1 MSGAEAAAPLVEYII
16 VEYRSTLNAYTRA
29 RLAGGLTKLNWGS
42 AGEQLIRPEETTFGC
57 TVVVVVIEI
66 VAHRLFVGRVFV
78 GDYMV
83 YTVLY
88 IRVMRLNTRSLD
100 LPYDDGDALNIRSPL
115 NSFITFAK
123 RISIHTGVYSYS
135 TNFIQERRKDIFSF
149 ISLNCIQVVVSGLT
163 LIYPSYLDSISC
175 IRIPMTITLG
185 K

>member
-1 MSGAEAAAPLVEYII
+1 
-16 VEYRSTLNAYTRA
+16 
-29 RLAGGLTKLNWGS
+29 
-42 AGEQLIRPEETTFGC
+42 
-57 TVVVVVIEI
+57 
-66 VAHRLFVGRVFV
+66 
-78 GDYMV
+78 MV

-100 LPYDDGDALNIRSPL
+100 LPYDALNIRSPL

-135 TNFIQERRKDIFSF
+135 TEFIQERWKDIFSF

-185 K
+185 KWKWNRQSVCLGTPIRHPFLLRSHSFCPPISLPAVNNKTSSITE

>member
-1 MSGAEAAAPLVEYII
+1 MSGAEAATPLVEYII

-29 RLAGGLTKLNWGS
+29 RRASGLTKLNWGS

-88 IRVMRLNTRSLD
+88 IRVMRLNTRSFD
-100 LPYDDGDALNIRSPL
+100 LPYDALNIRSPL

-135 TNFIQERRKDIFSF
+135 TEFIQERRKDIFSF
-149 ISLNCIQVVVSGLT
+149 ISMNCIQVVVSVLT
-163 LIYPSYLDSISC
+163 LIYLSIWTPFPVS
-175 IRIPMTITLG
+175 G
-185 K
+185 